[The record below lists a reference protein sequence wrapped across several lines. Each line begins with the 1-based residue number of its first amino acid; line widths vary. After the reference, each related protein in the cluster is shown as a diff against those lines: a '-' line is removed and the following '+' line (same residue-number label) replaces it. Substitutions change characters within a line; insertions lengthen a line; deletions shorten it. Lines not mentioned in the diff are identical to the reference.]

1 MVLKT
6 VRKTARNMERKPHE
20 IWCEKRHKDGAE
32 NGTEFSAENCAE
44 NGAENGEKY
53 GAGLRFR
60 VCSLS
65 DQPLD
70 PLRVISAAS
79 CFDRD
84 SFRKIF
90 FREQGA
96 AAAYFM
102 QKRPLFVGD
111 EKLRSD
117 PVFSQS
123 VVDQREDFRDP
134 DSSARGQEENIPPS
148 VRDRLRDRPAFL
160 QGKSS

>member
-1 MVLKT
+1 MNIQWK
-6 VRKTARNMERKPHE
+6 
-20 IWCEKRHKDGAE
+20 
-32 NGTEFSAENCAE
+32 NGVKNSAENVTENVTENGAE
-44 NGAENGEKY
+44 NGAENVTENGAKY
-53 GAGLRFR
+53 GAGFR
-60 VCSLS
+60 ACSLS

-90 FREQGA
+90 FPEQGA

-102 QKRPLFVGD
+102 QKSPLFVGD
-111 EKLRSD
+111 EKLRSN